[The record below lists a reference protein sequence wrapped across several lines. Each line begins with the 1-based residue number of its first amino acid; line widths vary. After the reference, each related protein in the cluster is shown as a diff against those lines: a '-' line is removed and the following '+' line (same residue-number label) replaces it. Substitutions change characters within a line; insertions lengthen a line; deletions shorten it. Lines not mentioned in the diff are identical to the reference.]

1 MGKIKIGS
9 INCRGLASDNIKRR
23 DVFHRYRSKYD
34 IIILVDT
41 HSEKNIEN
49 LWRNEWGGDAR
60 FSSFSSQ
67 SRDVAVLFKNSFEY
81 VIEHEIIDIDG
92 NYILLDMKLQDRKIT
107 LGAIYGANNDNPDFF
122 SRTAE

>member
-60 FSSFSSQ
+60 FSSFLHKA
-67 SRDVAVLFKNSFEY
+67 VAWLFCSKIHLNT
-81 VIEHEIIDIDG
+81 
-92 NYILLDMKLQDRKIT
+92 LLNTKALT
-107 LGAIYGANNDNPDFF
+107 
-122 SRTAE
+122 